1 MANARFDETDG
12 WTQSSGHEGDFIGVR
27 RSYDWGTG
35 DYRVRVAPDGLDE
48 DGEWFGLWIT
58 DLDTDH
64 TTWIGSMKFPLLE
77 GRAVMEPSSYSTIE
91 IYGQAIRL
99 IQIPSWHVTIQR
111 PQGDGVK
118 STEGITGYSAF
129 LDKVTNS
136 EVRYDPDTDVVHLM
150 AGGETKRQTEAGM
163 VQFTDAAKRP

>member
-1 MANARFDETDG
+1 
-12 WTQSSGHEGDFIGVR
+12 
-27 RSYDWGTG
+27 
-35 DYRVRVAPDGLDE
+35 
-48 DGEWFGLWIT
+48 
-58 DLDTDH
+58 
-64 TTWIGSMKFPLLE
+64 MKFPLLE